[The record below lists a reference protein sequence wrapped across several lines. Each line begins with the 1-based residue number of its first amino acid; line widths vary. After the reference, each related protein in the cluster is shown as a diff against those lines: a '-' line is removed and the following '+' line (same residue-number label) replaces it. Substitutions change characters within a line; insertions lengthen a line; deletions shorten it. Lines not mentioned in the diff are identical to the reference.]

1 MNLKSKIII
10 GMLVTIPL
18 VAFAADYSKWVDEDK
33 NLNDKTRQEI
43 HSYYEQ
49 KNKLRQEHKEKKDK
63 LWENLSA
70 DAKKAIEKRNEARKE
85 RIKSRMEESS
95 SKDKPKSEEKK
106 K

>member
-1 MNLKSKIII
+1 MDLKRKIII
-10 GMLVTIPL
+10 GALVTIPL
-18 VAFAADYSKWVDEDK
+18 VAFAADYSKWADEDK
-33 NLNDKTRQEI
+33 TLNDKTRQEI

-63 LWENLSA
+63 LWESLSA

-85 RIKSRMEESS
+85 RMKSRMEEYS
-95 SKDKPKSEEKK
+95 SKDKQKSEDKK